1 MTKSFEALVLP
12 VAAFMVIA
20 MFASAMLGSTSL
32 SLSADNGCQEAGTQV
47 KRITS
52 GGCWK

>member
-12 VAAFMVIA
+12 VALFMVIA
-20 MFASAMLGSTSL
+20 MFASAMLGSTSF
-32 SLSADNGCQEAGTQV
+32 SLAAGHECEPGAQV

-52 GGCWK
+52 GGCWN

>member
-12 VAAFMVIA
+12 VAAFMVLA
-20 MFASAMLGSTSL
+20 LFASATFGSTWL
-32 SLSADNGCQEAGTQV
+32 SLTGDRECVAGAQV

-52 GGCWK
+52 GGCS